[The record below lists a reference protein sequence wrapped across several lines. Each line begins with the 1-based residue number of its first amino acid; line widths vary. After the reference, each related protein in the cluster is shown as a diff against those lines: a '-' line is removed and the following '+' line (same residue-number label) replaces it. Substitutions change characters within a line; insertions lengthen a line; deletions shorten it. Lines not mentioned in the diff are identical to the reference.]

1 MKAVFQMFWRICLL
15 RQSPAYVP
23 TQGWFVAAVVL
34 AGLVTSV
41 IVSLS
46 IDQQADAIEIV
57 TRVVVSLATTA
68 ALVWLATF
76 LREFPSRFIGTLT
89 ALFGCDLL
97 ITAAFGL
104 LVPVFNLFGEVALS
118 ILSLGYVIWSLSVS
132 GFILAQALSV
142 RVGIGIVIALGIAIL
157 SMATGQTAIGA

>member
-1 MKAVFQMFWRICLL
+1 MKAVIQMFWRICLL

-23 TQGWFVAAVVL
+23 TQGWFVATVVFANL
-34 AGLVTSV
+34 LTSV

-46 IDQQADAIEIV
+46 IDMEADTIEIV
-57 TRVVVSLATTA
+57 TRVVVGQATNA
-68 ALVWLATF
+68 ALVWLATY

-97 ITAAFGL
+97 ISAAFGL
-104 LVPVFNLFGEVALS
+104 LLPVFFQFGDVALS
-118 ILSLGYVIWSLSVS
+118 ILSLGYVIWSLTVS

-142 RVGIGIVIALGIAIL
+142 RVGIGILIALGITIL
-157 SMATGQTAIGA
+157 SMATSQTAIGA

>member
-1 MKAVFQMFWRICLL
+1 MFWRICLL
-15 RQSPAYVP
+15 RQSPAHVP
-23 TQGWFVAAVVL
+23 TQSWFVATVVL
-34 AGLVTSV
+34 ASLVASV
-41 IVSLS
+41 VVSLS
-46 IDQQADAIEIV
+46 IDQQANTIEII
-57 TRVVVSLATTA
+57 TRVVVGLATTA
-68 ALVWLATF
+68 ALVWLATY

-97 ITAAFGL
+97 ITAVFGL

-118 ILSLGYVIWSLSVS
+118 ILSLGYVIWSLTVS

-142 RVGIGIVIALGIAIL
+142 RVGIGIVIALGITIL

>member
-1 MKAVFQMFWRICLL
+1 MKAVLQMFWRICLL

-34 AGLVTSV
+34 ANLLTGV

-46 IDQQADAIEIV
+46 IDSETSTIEIV
-57 TRVVVSLATTA
+57 ARGVVGQATNA

-76 LREFPSRFIGTLT
+76 LREFPGRFIGTLT
-89 ALFGCDLL
+89 ALFGCELL
-97 ITAAFGL
+97 ISAAFGL
-104 LVPVFNLFGEVALS
+104 LLPIFSQFGDVAMS
-118 ILSLGYVIWSLSVS
+118 VLSLAYVIWSLTVS

-142 RVGIGIVIALGIAIL
+142 RVGIGILIALGITIL
-157 SMATGQTAIGA
+157 SMATSQTAIGA

>member
-23 TQGWFVAAVVL
+23 TQGWFVAIVVL
-34 AGLVTSV
+34 ASLVTSV
-41 IVSLS
+41 VVSLS
-46 IDQQADAIEIV
+46 IDQQANAIEIV
-57 TRVVVSLATTA
+57 TRVVVGLATTA
-68 ALVWLATF
+68 GLVWLATY
-76 LREFPSRFIGTLT
+76 LREFPARFIGTLT

-97 ITAAFGL
+97 ITAVFGV

-118 ILSLGYVIWSLSVS
+118 VLSLGYVIWSLSVS
-132 GFILAQALSV
+132 GFILAQALNV
-142 RVGIGIVIALGIAIL
+142 RVGIGIVIALGITIM